1 MATEPVPQGA
11 TQVFFPRVSFE
22 RVCDMPCAG
31 PHTPPTVLQQ
41 QTSEL
46 AIHDDDDADDILRS
60 IMMDVHW
67 SL

>member
-1 MATEPVPQGA
+1 
-11 TQVFFPRVSFE
+11 
-22 RVCDMPCAG
+22 
-31 PHTPPTVLQQ
+31 VLQQ